1 MVTEKDIGKVVKV
14 IWEPTGSENHYGKL
28 YKLLSI
34 DDVGICKIN
43 WINVD
48 NVHIRYMINSN
59 LFVYYERNIEHIK
72 MKL

>member
-34 DDVGICKIN
+34 DDCGICKIN

-59 LFVYYERNIEHIK
+59 LEVYYERNIEHIK

>member
-28 YKLLSI
+28 YKLISI
-34 DDVGICKIN
+34 DDGGICKMN
-43 WINVD
+43 WINVY
-48 NVHIRYMINSN
+48 NKEIRYMKNNN
-59 LFVYYERNIEHIK
+59 LEVYYEPKIEYTN